1 MSKNDPRV
9 RYQHMLDNALKAREL
24 ATNIK
29 ESDLDT
35 DWIRTYALVRALE
48 VIGEA
53 AGHIPV
59 EEQKQHT
66 DIPWSQIV
74 GLRNRLIHGYDSV
87 DLSILWRII
96 QDDLPLLVTA
106 LESIVGK

>member
-1 MSKNDPRV
+1 MSKNDPDM
-9 RYQHMLDNALKAREL
+9 RYQHMLENALRAREL
-24 ATNIK
+24 ATDIK

-53 AGHIPV
+53 AGRIST
-59 EEQKQHT
+59 EEQKAHPE
-66 DIPWSQIV
+66 IPWAQIV

-87 DLSILWRII
+87 DLSILWRIV
-96 QDDLPLLVTA
+96 QDDLPPLVTT